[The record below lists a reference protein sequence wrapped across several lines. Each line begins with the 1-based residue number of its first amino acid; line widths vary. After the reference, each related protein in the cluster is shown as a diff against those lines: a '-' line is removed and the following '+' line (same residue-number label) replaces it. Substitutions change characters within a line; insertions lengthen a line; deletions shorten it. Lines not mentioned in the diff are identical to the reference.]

1 MPVAGWIGPDL
12 RPCTAADVIREE
24 IPADPC
30 RCRYKPSSRQD
41 ARAMPGAGF
50 PVAGRA
56 AELMRTPPKR
66 APCRS
71 RLFGAVRDRPDACQL
86 TDRITFGDRGV
97 LEDARTSADLHALV
111 PGSSAVGGEA
121 E

>member
-1 MPVAGWIGPDL
+1 MLVAAGRRTGKMVSFPVMVAG
-12 RPCTAADVIREE
+12 
-24 IPADPC
+24 
-30 RCRYKPSSRQD
+30 Y
-41 ARAMPGAGF
+41 